1 MPEDLR
7 LPKTIGMNA
16 PVKPTEFAD
25 APLWDLSDLY
35 ASLEDARI
43 GTDLDRARDLVG
55 QLNAYQGKLPA
66 LSGEELGKALDHA
79 IRLYEEA
86 GEILGAL
93 GAFAFLGA
101 STDRENAAAQSFEA
115 DLREKI
121 TAIATPTV
129 WVTLEI
135 NALDDG
141 AVKAALEAF
150 EPARR
155 WSPWLRRLRA
165 MKPHELSQELET
177 FIAERGPLSAQWPRL
192 FDETLAAM
200 RADVDGEKLT
210 LSEGLNRLTDT
221 DAEVRRKAGQAMTEA
236 FNGIT
241 RTMAMVLNTVAAE
254 KALEHKKRGF
264 ARPADSRH
272 LGNEVHGESVD
283 AMADAV
289 AEAYPRIAHRYY
301 ALKAKLLGKDRLN
314 HWDRNAPLGAAG
326 AKTYDW
332 KGGRELVM
340 ASFADLG
347 GDFAERAG
355 WFFDRPWIDARP
367 RAGKQSG
374 AYSHPVTAGTHPYV
388 FLNWMGERR
397 DVLTLA
403 HELGHGV
410 HQTLAAGQG
419 GLLADTPL
427 TLAETASIF
436 AEGLTFDRLLS
447 EATDEDRRALL
458 AGRIEDGLNTVV
470 RQIAFHRFETRLH
483 DERASGELSV
493 ERISQI
499 WTEELTASLGPSVNL
514 EGYENWW
521 AYVSHF
527 VHSPFYVYA
536 YAFGDLLVAALM
548 ETRAKDPEGFT
559 PLYRQLLADGG
570 TKTYVE
576 ALEPFGLNPR
586 DPAFWTIGT
595 KRLEHLVDQFEALI

>member
-1 MPEDLR
+1 
-7 LPKTIGMNA
+7 MNA

-35 ASLEDARI
+35 ASREDARI
-43 GTDLDRARDLVG
+43 QTDLDRARALVDK
-55 QLNAYQGKLPA
+55 LNAYQGKLTA
-66 LSGEELGKALDHA
+66 LSGAELGQSLDEV
-79 IRLYEEA
+79 IRTYEEA
-86 GEILGAL
+86 SEILGAL

-101 STDRENAAAQSFEA
+101 STDRENAQAQSFEA
-115 DLREKI
+115 DVREKI

-135 NALDDG
+135 NQLEDE

-155 WSPWLRRLRA
+155 WAPWLRRLRA
-165 MKPHELSQELET
+165 MKPHELSEELET
-177 FIAERGPLSAQWPRL
+177 FIAERGPLQAQWSRL
-192 FDETLAAM
+192 FDETLAAL

-221 DAEVRRKAGQAMTEA
+221 DEAKRAAAGKAMTEA

-241 RTMAMVLNTVAAE
+241 RTMGMVLNTIAAE
-254 KALEHKKRGF
+254 KALEDKKRGF
-264 ARPADSRH
+264 KRPADSRH
-272 LGNEVHGESVD
+272 LANEVHGESVD
-283 AMADAV
+283 AMAEAV
-289 AEAYPRIAHRYY
+289 AKAYPRIAHRYY
-301 ALKAKLLGKDRLN
+301 ALKAKLMGKDKLN
-314 HWDRNAPLGAAG
+314 HWDRNAPLGQAG

-332 KGGRELVM
+332 KGGKELVLS
-340 ASFADLG
+340 SFADLG

-436 AEGLTFDRLLS
+436 AEGLTFDRLLA

-470 RQIAFHRFETRLH
+470 RQIAFHRFETRFH
-483 DERASGELSV
+483 DERAKGEVPV
-493 ERISQI
+493 ERINQI
-499 WTEELTASLGPSVNL
+499 WTEELTASLGPAVDL

-548 ETRAKDPEGFT
+548 ETRAKDPEAFT
-559 PLYRQLLADGG
+559 PLYRDLLANGG
-570 TKTYVE
+570 SKTYVE

-595 KRLEHLVDQFEALI
+595 KRLEGLVDQFEALCAN

>member
-1 MPEDLR
+1 
-7 LPKTIGMNA
+7 MNA

-35 ASLEDARI
+35 ASREDARI
-43 GTDLDRARDLVG
+43 QTDLDRARALVD
-55 QLNAYQGKLPA
+55 QLNTYQGKLTA
-66 LSGEELGKALDHA
+66 LSGAELGLALDEV
-79 IRLYEEA
+79 IRTYEEA
-86 GEILGAL
+86 SEILGAL

-101 STDRENAAAQSFEA
+101 STDRENAQAQSFEA
-115 DLREKI
+115 DVREKI

-135 NALDDG
+135 NQLDDE
-141 AVKAALEAF
+141 AVKAALEAH

-155 WSPWLRRLRA
+155 WAPWLRRLRA
-165 MKPHELSQELET
+165 MKPHELSEELET
-177 FIAERGPLSAQWPRL
+177 FIAERGPLQAQWSRL
-192 FDETLAAM
+192 FDETLAAL

-221 DAEVRRKAGQAMTEA
+221 DEAKRAAAGKAMTEA

-241 RTMAMVLNTVAAE
+241 RTMGMVLNTIAAE
-254 KALEHKKRGF
+254 KALEDKKRGF
-264 ARPADSRH
+264 KRPADSRH
-272 LGNEVHGESVD
+272 LANEVHGESVD
-283 AMADAV
+283 AMAEAV
-289 AEAYPRIAHRYY
+289 AKAYPRIAHRYY
-301 ALKAKLLGKDRLN
+301 ALKAKLMGKDKLN
-314 HWDRNAPLGAAG
+314 HWDRNAPLGQAG

-332 KGGRELVM
+332 KGGKELVLS
-340 ASFADLG
+340 SFADLG

-374 AYSHPVTAGTHPYV
+374 AYSHPVTAGAHPYV

-436 AEGLTFDRLLS
+436 AEGLTFDRLLA

-470 RQIAFHRFETRLH
+470 RQIAFHRFETRFH
-483 DERASGELSV
+483 DERAKGEVSV
-493 ERISQI
+493 ERINQI
-499 WTEELTASLGPSVNL
+499 WTEELTASLGPAVDL

-548 ETRAKDPEGFT
+548 ETRAKDPEAFT
-559 PLYRQLLADGG
+559 PLYRELLANGG
-570 TKTYVE
+570 SKTYVE

-595 KRLEHLVDQFEALI
+595 KRLEGLVDQFEALCAN

>member
-1 MPEDLR
+1 
-7 LPKTIGMNA
+7 MNA

-35 ASLEDARI
+35 ASREDSRIASDLE
-43 GTDLDRARDLVG
+43 RAKALVAE
-55 QLNAYQGKLPA
+55 LNSWQGRLVS
-66 LSGEELGKALDHA
+66 LSGEALGKALDTT
-79 IRLYEEA
+79 IRLYEDA
-86 GEILGAL
+86 GEIVGGLGAY
-93 GAFAFLGA
+93 AFLAA
-101 STDRENAAAQSFEA
+101 STNREDAAAATFEA
-115 DLREKI
+115 DVREKL
-121 TAIATPTV
+121 TAIVTPTV
-129 WVTLEI
+129 WLTLEI
-135 NALDDG
+135 NALDEET
-141 AVKAALEAF
+141 VKDALQAF

-155 WSPWLRRLRA
+155 WAPWLRRLRA
-165 MKPHELSQELET
+165 MKPHELSEELET
-177 FIAERGPLSAQWPRL
+177 FIAEQSPVQAQWPRL
-192 FDETLAAM
+192 FDETLAAL
-200 RADVDGEKLT
+200 RADVEGESLT
-210 LSEGLNRLTDT
+210 LSEALNRLSDT
-221 DAEVRRKAGQAMTEA
+221 DENRRAAAGKALSTA
-236 FNGIT
+236 FDGIT
-241 RTMAMVLNTVAAE
+241 RTMAMVLNTVAAQ
-254 KALEHKKRGF
+254 KALEDRKRGF
-264 ARPADSRH
+264 VRPADSRH
-272 LGNEVHGESVD
+272 LANEVHGESVD
-283 AMADAV
+283 AMAQAV

-301 ALKAKLLGKDRLN
+301 ALKAKLLGVDKLS

-332 KGGRELVM
+332 KGGRDLVM

-355 WFFDRPWIDARP
+355 WFFDRPWIDARA

-410 HQTLAAGQG
+410 HQTLAAEQG

-447 EATDEDRRALL
+447 EATDADRRALL

-470 RQIAFHRFETRLH
+470 RQISFHRFETRFH
-483 DERASGELSV
+483 DERAKGELSV

-499 WTEELTASLGPSVNL
+499 WTEELTASLGLSVDL

-521 AYVSHF
+521 AYISHF

-548 ETRAKDPEGFT
+548 ETRAKDPQGFT
-559 PLYRQLLADGG
+559 PLYRQLLVNGG
-570 TKTYVE
+570 SKTYVE
-576 ALEPFGLNPR
+576 ALEPLGLNPR

-595 KRLEHLVDQFEALI
+595 RRLEHLVDQFEALCDSN

>member
-1 MPEDLR
+1 
-7 LPKTIGMNA
+7 MNA

-35 ASLEDARI
+35 ASREDARI
-43 GTDLDRARDLVG
+43 QTDLDRARALVDK
-55 QLNAYQGKLPA
+55 LNAYQGKLGG
-66 LSGEELGKALDHA
+66 LSGAALGQALDEV
-79 IRLYEEA
+79 IRTYEEA
-86 GEILGAL
+86 SEILGAL

-101 STDRENAAAQSFEA
+101 STDRENALAQSFEA
-115 DLREKI
+115 DVREKI

-135 NALDDG
+135 NQLDDE
-141 AVKAALEAF
+141 AVKAALDAH

-155 WSPWLRRLRA
+155 WAPWLRRLRA
-165 MKPHELSQELET
+165 MKPHELSEELET
-177 FIAERGPLSAQWPRL
+177 FIAERGPLQAQWSRL
-192 FDETLAAM
+192 FDETLAAL

-210 LSEGLNRLTDT
+210 LSEGLNRLTDK
-221 DAEVRRKAGQAMTEA
+221 DEAKRAAAGKAMTEA

-241 RTMAMVLNTVAAE
+241 RTMGMVLNTIAAE
-254 KALEHKKRGF
+254 KALEDRKRGF
-264 ARPADSRH
+264 KRPADSRH
-272 LGNEVHGESVD
+272 LANEVHGESVD
-283 AMADAV
+283 AMAEAV
-289 AEAYPRIAHRYY
+289 AESYPRIAHRYY
-301 ALKAKLLGKDRLN
+301 ALKAKLMGKDKLN
-314 HWDRNAPLGAAG
+314 HWDRNAPLGQAG
-326 AKTYDW
+326 SKTYDW
-332 KGGRELVM
+332 QGGKELVLS
-340 ASFADLG
+340 SFADLG

-355 WFFDRPWIDARP
+355 WFFERPWIDARP

-388 FLNWMGERR
+388 FMNWMGERR

-436 AEGLTFDRLLS
+436 AEGLTFDRLLA

-470 RQIAFHRFETRLH
+470 RQIAFHRFETRFH
-483 DERASGELSV
+483 DERAKGEVPV
-493 ERISQI
+493 ERINQI
-499 WTEELTASLGPSVNL
+499 WTEELTASLGPAVDL
-514 EGYENWW
+514 TGYENWW

-548 ETRAKDPEGFT
+548 ETRAKDPEAFT
-559 PLYRQLLADGG
+559 PLYRELLANGG
-570 TKTYVE
+570 SKTYVE
-576 ALEPFGLNPR
+576 ALEPFGLDPR

>member
-1 MPEDLR
+1 
-7 LPKTIGMNA
+7 MNA

-35 ASLEDARI
+35 ASREDARI

-55 QLNAYQGKLPA
+55 QLNAYQGKLSA
-66 LSGEELGKALDHA
+66 LFGVELGKALDHA

-135 NALDDG
+135 NGLDDD

-210 LSEGLNRLTDT
+210 LSEGLNRLSDT
-221 DAEVRRKAGQAMTEA
+221 DEEVRRKAGQAMTEA

-254 KALEHKKRGF
+254 KALEDKKRGF

-289 AEAYPRIAHRYY
+289 AQAYPRIAHRYY

-314 HWDRNAPLGAAG
+314 HWDRNAPLGPAG

-332 KGGRELVM
+332 QGGRELVM

-410 HQTLAAGQG
+410 HQTLAAEQG

-499 WTEELTASLGPSVNL
+499 WTEELIASLGPSVDL

-548 ETRAKDPEGFT
+548 ETRAKDPQGFT

-576 ALEPFGLNPR
+576 ALEPLGLNPR

-595 KRLEHLVDQFEALI
+595 KRLEGLVDQFEALCVSN

>member
-1 MPEDLR
+1 
-7 LPKTIGMNA
+7 MNA

-35 ASLEDARI
+35 ASREDARI

-55 QLNAYQGKLPA
+55 QLNAYQGKLSA
-66 LSGEELGKALDHA
+66 LFGVELGKALDHA

-135 NALDDG
+135 NGLDDD

-210 LSEGLNRLTDT
+210 LSEGLNRLSDT
-221 DAEVRRKAGQAMTEA
+221 DEEVRRKAGQAMTEA

-254 KALEHKKRGF
+254 KALEDKKRGF

-289 AEAYPRIAHRYY
+289 AQAYPRIAHRYY
-301 ALKAKLLGKDRLN
+301 TLKAKLLGKDRLN
-314 HWDRNAPLGAAG
+314 HWDRNAPLGPAG

-332 KGGRELVM
+332 QGGRELVM

-410 HQTLAAGQG
+410 HQTLAAEQG

-499 WTEELTASLGPSVNL
+499 WTEELIASLGPSVDL

-548 ETRAKDPEGFT
+548 ETRAKDPQGFT

-576 ALEPFGLNPR
+576 ALEPLGLNPR

-595 KRLEHLVDQFEALI
+595 KRLEGLVDQFEALCVSN